1 MTLIHGGMMLV
12 QQYVFL
18 DVDAVQALTPAQV
31 ETYLASKGW
40 TKAETEPPGGQ
51 IWTRPDHEPLPPHL
65 TALPE
70 YKPHLVWPGYVKSL
84 TSTRFRSY
92 AARICELLLA
102 LALFEHR
109 LVADVLAD
117 VRALPATEKP

>member
-70 YKPHLVWPGYVKSL
+70 YKPHLVWRGYVKSL
-84 TSTRFRSY
+84 TSTRFRDY

-117 VRALPATEKP
+117 VRTLPATEKP

>member
-1 MTLIHGGMMLV
+1 MTLIHGGMILV

-18 DVDAVQALTPAQV
+18 DFDAVQALTPVQV
-31 ETYLASKGW
+31 ETYLARKGW

-51 IWTRPDHEPLPPHL
+51 IWTRPDDEPLPPHL

-84 TSTRFRSY
+84 ISTRFRDY